1 MEIFAIKNK
10 KSRYSVG
17 MKLILFFLLL
27 FFQSFSFSQEKN
39 ITLKE
44 AWSMALNNNQTIKAR
59 EYEKKQYEYSY
70 LSALNSYL
78 PQISISHSFSR
89 SGSDLTAVSN
99 RFSASVSASQD
110 IINLKT
116 LSSIKQSKYSFES
129 AEINYKAALCDLR
142 RDLMTAYI
150 NLYFAQE
157 TVEVSKR
164 ILEIREEN
172 AKLIKLKYE
181 SGRESK
187 GNMLYASAQAE
198 MSAMNLRRAM
208 RELESYSDELSRV
221 IGIKE
226 ERLKA
231 SYLLELSSQAYSETQ
246 LFLAKSAYPDLKLYE
261 KNIESAKEKLSYGL
275 YDAFPSL
282 KATGSWGYSG
292 ESEFPNSKSWSM
304 GLSLSLPIFSNGP
317 FYYHS
322 NTSALKNSL
331 KSAEEKL
338 KAALLNYEKDLKS
351 SNRDYA
357 SALDNARTY
366 ALLKEANEERYK
378 EGQIQ
383 YMAGRMSFIDLENLE
398 QNMIDSRLNYLNYIK
413 NVHLKKVLL
422 ERLMGEDSI

>member
-1 MEIFAIKNK
+1 
-10 KSRYSVG
+10 
-17 MKLILFFLLL
+17 MKLILFFLIL
-27 FFQSFSFSQEKN
+27 FSTFSFSQEKS

-44 AWSMALNNNQTIKAR
+44 VWALALKNNQTIKAR
-59 EYEKKQYEYSY
+59 EYEKNQYEYSY

-78 PQISISHSFSR
+78 PQISLSHSFSR
-89 SGSDLTAVSN
+89 SGSQGSAVSN
-99 RFSASVSASQD
+99 RFSASVSAEQD

-129 AEINYKAALCDLR
+129 AEINYRTALCDLR
-142 RDLMTAYI
+142 KDLITAYI

-157 TVEVSKR
+157 TVEVNKR
-164 ILEIREEN
+164 ILEIRQEN

-187 GNMLYASAQAE
+187 GNMLYSSAQAE
-198 MSAMNLRRAM
+198 MSAVNLRKAIRD
-208 RELESYSDELSRV
+208 LENYSDELLRV
-221 IGIKE
+221 IGIQAK

-231 SYLLELSSQAYSETQ
+231 TYSLNLSSISYSENQ
-246 LFLAKSAYPDLKLYE
+246 LLSSISSYPDLKLYE
-261 KNIESAKEKLSYGL
+261 KNIQSAREKLSYSL
-275 YDAFPSL
+275 YDAMPSL
-282 KATGSWGYSG
+282 KASGSWGYSG
-292 ESEFPNSKSWSM
+292 ATEFPNSKSWSL

-317 FYYHS
+317 LYYYS

-338 KAALLNYEKDLKS
+338 KAALLSYEKELKS
-351 SNRDYA
+351 SNRDYE
-357 SALDNARTY
+357 SSLDIARTY

-398 QNMIDSRLNYLNYIK
+398 QNMIDSKLNYLNYIK
-413 NVHLKKVLL
+413 NAHLKKVAL